1 MTMHRTHFRTAAA
14 MAIAAVAFLG
24 ACSADGND
32 PNPSPTPTP
41 TAAAS
46 PTTTPT
52 PTSTADPEV
61 AAAEAAILEAYE
73 GYWDAKVQA
82 FSDPSAPE
90 APSLTQFAVDTAL
103 ADVRAS
109 VQSLKSS
116 GITVVG
122 EPLLAPE
129 VSDVVLGDTS
139 TATITDCVDV
149 SDWQPIFTESGE
161 SAADPNQA
169 LRVLTTST
177 AYVYDGRWTI
187 RSSEVDRD
195 SSC

>member
-1 MTMHRTHFRTAAA
+1 MTMHRTQLRTAAA
-14 MAIAAVAFLG
+14 IAIAAVAFLG
-24 ACSADGND
+24 ACTTDGNE
-32 PNPSPTPTP
+32 PNPTPSRTAAPSPT
-41 TAAAS
+41 A
-46 PTTTPT
+46 TPT
-52 PTSTADPEV
+52 PSPTADPEV
-61 AAAEAAILEAYE
+61 AAAEAAVLEAYQ

-82 FSDPSAPE
+82 FADPSAPE
-90 APSLTQFAVDTAL
+90 APSLPQFAVDTAL
-103 ADVRAS
+103 ADVRTS

-139 TATITDCVDV
+139 TATIIDCVDV
-149 SDWQPIFTESGE
+149 SDWQPMFTESGE